1 MQINVDKSAVV
12 AGATGY
18 VGSAITKGVIEHGQV
33 GLIKYASRDVQ
44 KANWLKDLGTGSNCN
59 VEVVPL

>member
-1 MQINVDKSAVV
+1 MQINVAKSAVV
-12 AGATGY
+12 IDGY

-33 GLIKYASRDVQ
+33 GLIKCASRDVQ